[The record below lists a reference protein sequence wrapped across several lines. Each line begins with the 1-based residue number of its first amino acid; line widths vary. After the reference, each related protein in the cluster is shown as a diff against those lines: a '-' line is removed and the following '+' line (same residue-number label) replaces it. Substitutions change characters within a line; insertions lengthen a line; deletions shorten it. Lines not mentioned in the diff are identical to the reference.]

1 MGRLVR
7 NACLLLVDRLACLA
21 RVVKEVVVWVV
32 KLKGGSNC
40 HSEVPEW
47 SEWPLLSLLSMYLGW
62 STWSDCEKL
71 T

>member
-32 KLKGGSNC
+32 KLNGGSNRQNG
-40 HSEVPEW
+40 
-47 SEWPLLSLLSMYLGW
+47 LSGL
-62 STWSDCEKL
+62 C
-71 T
+71 